1 MCAAIRYAY
10 ERDKGG
16 VLILGDTDTKSGS
29 LVSESLLDK
38 NSDRR
43 NINIKN
49 LPVFESY
56 SDFMNALVTED
67 NVEAVAKQLSRAA
80 SSSSLDSTS
89 LG

>member
-1 MCAAIRYAY
+1 MLDDI
-10 ERDKGG
+10 
-16 VLILGDTDTKSGS
+16 DTKSSS
-29 LVSESLLDK
+29 LVSEALLDTY
-38 NSDRR
+38 SDEDD
-43 NINIKN
+43 INIKN